1 MLIRVAENLYWI
13 GRYIERTEHISRFQ
27 KVQFYSTMDSVM
39 SRNKDF
45 ALRSILFMSGTEF
58 DLHQPLN
65 ENEVWK
71 KVIFDANNPNSIFN
85 VIKSAREN
93 ARSIK
98 NSISSELWESINKL
112 YLHCKNLDSFAFT
125 SSDIHT
131 FSEDIASHIAVI
143 KSNVTNTMMHHDNW
157 HFLSLGIFVERGLQV
172 LRIMKNKISDWVI
185 LSDNGVNTALMQ
197 YQWTILLK
205 SLECFDV
212 HNNYYR
218 GLRSKQSIFK
228 LILSNGLFPRS
239 IKYTGDKI
247 HFHLTN
253 ISVKPDHYTQGME
266 FIDASLKQCLDFKNY
281 EDEEEVVS
289 QVSEA
294 YDCISDIHTQIKE
307 MYFK

>member
-13 GRYIERTEHISRFQ
+13 GRYIERSEHISRFM

-45 ALRSILFMSGTEF
+45 ALRSILFMSGAEF
-58 DLHQPLN
+58 EMHQPLN

-71 KVIFDANNPNSIFN
+71 KVIFDANNSNSIFN

-98 NSISSELWESINKL
+98 NSISSELWEAINKL
-112 YLHCKNLDSFAFT
+112 YLYCKNLDSFVFT

-131 FSEDIASHIAVI
+131 FTEDIASHIAVI
-143 KSNVTNTMMHHDNW
+143 KSNVTNSMMHLDNW
-157 HFLSLGIFVERGLQV
+157 HFLSLGIFIERGLQV
-172 LRIMKNKISDWVI
+172 LRIMNNKISDWVI

-218 GLRSKQSIFK
+218 GQRSRESIFK

-239 IKYTGDKI
+239 IKYTSNKI
-247 HFHLTN
+247 HFHLNN
-253 ISVKPDHYTQGME
+253 ISVRTDNYPQVME
-266 FIDASLKQCLDFKNY
+266 RIDESLNHCLDFNNF
-281 EDEEEVVS
+281 EDEEQVVS
-289 QVSEA
+289 QITQA
-294 YDCISDIHTQIKE
+294 YECISAIHSEIKE
-307 MYFK
+307 MYFR